1 MIKNMGAADRIIRLI
16 VSAVL
21 IYLAYTGV
29 VSGLIAT
36 IFYILSG
43 VFIVTSLVRTCPLY
57 MPFGISTCKTKEA

>member
-1 MIKNMGAADRIIRLI
+1 MGSADRIIRLI

-21 IYLAYTGV
+21 IYLAYTGA
-29 VSGLIAT
+29 VSGLITT

-57 MPFGISTCKTKEA
+57 MPFGIRTCKTKEA